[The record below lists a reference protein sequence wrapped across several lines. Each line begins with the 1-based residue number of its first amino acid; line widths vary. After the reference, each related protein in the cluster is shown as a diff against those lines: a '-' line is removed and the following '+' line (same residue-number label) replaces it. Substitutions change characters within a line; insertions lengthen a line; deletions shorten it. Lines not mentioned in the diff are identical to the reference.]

1 MEFEWREASRLEVL
15 DARRRDFLDG
25 RRMFDGRPVC
35 TAPSPRGGEDR
46 WVSVGELD
54 NEIIA
59 VVWTRLG
66 TAIHTI
72 TEESSR

>member
-1 MEFEWREASRLEVL
+1 MAGSQPSRGFRRAP
-15 DARRRDFLDG
+15 ARFLDG

-66 TAIHTI
+66 TAIRTI